1 MLELKHVIML
11 AIPALLFIGLP
22 VEQIISKLFML
33 ITRRR

>member
-11 AIPALLFIGLP
+11 AIPALLFISLP
-22 VEQIISKLFML
+22 VEQIISRLFRL

>member
-11 AIPALLFIGLP
+11 GIPALLFISLP
-22 VEQIISKLFML
+22 VEQIISRLFSL

>member
-11 AIPALLFIGLP
+11 SIPALLFISLP
-22 VEQIISKLFML
+22 VEQIVSKLFRL